1 MSTAPRPRSRAART
15 PAAPAPTAAGEVP
28 TAFRTISEVAQELD
42 VPQHVL
48 RFWETRFSQIRPLK
62 RGGGRRYYRPEDVAL
77 LRGIRE
83 LLYSEGY
90 TIKGVQK
97 LLRDGA
103 LKGRLAQAGLGEE
116 SAAEERAEAPAE
128 KPAPRAAKARQPQP
142 DLFTGGVD
150 GATRDRLRALLTEL
164 EGLRDRLRGAIAR

>member
-1 MSTAPRPRSRAART
+1 VSTAPRPRGRAPQA
-15 PAAPAPTAAGEVP
+15 PAAPAARRLEKSS

-77 LRGIRE
+77 LKVIRE

-97 LLRDGA
+97 LMRDGA
-103 LKGRLAQAGLGEE
+103 LKGRLAQAGLEE
-116 SAAEERAEAPAE
+116 AAADTHAEAPAE
-128 KPAPRAAKARQPQP
+128 KPARATKGGRQAQA
-142 DLFTGGVD
+142 DLFTGGID
-150 GATRDRLRALLTEL
+150 GATRDRLRSLLTEL
-164 EGLRDRLRGAIAR
+164 EGLRDRLRGALAR

>member
-1 MSTAPRPRSRAART
+1 MSTAPRPRSRAAQA
-15 PAAPAPTAAGEVP
+15 PAAPAQRRLEKSS

-77 LRGIRE
+77 LKVIRE

-97 LLRDGA
+97 LMRDGA
-103 LKGRLAQAGLGEE
+103 LKGRLAQAGLAEE
-116 SAAEERAEAPAE
+116 SAAEERVEAPAE

-142 DLFTGGVD
+142 DLFTD